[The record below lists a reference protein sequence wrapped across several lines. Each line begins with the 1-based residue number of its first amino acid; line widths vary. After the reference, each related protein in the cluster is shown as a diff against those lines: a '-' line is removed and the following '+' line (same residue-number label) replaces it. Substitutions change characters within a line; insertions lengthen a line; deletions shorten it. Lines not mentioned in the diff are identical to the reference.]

1 MPNQLKVF
9 APATVGNLGVGFDL
23 LGFAI
28 HGPGDEIIFKPGK
41 KPGLT
46 ITKITGARGKLP
58 TDPEKN
64 TAGVAAM
71 SVMKYYDAENEAIE
85 IEIRKKMPM
94 ASGMGSS
101 AASAVAGAF
110 GVAKY
115 LRLGLQKK
123 ELLKFAMEG
132 EFIATQSYQADNVAP
147 SLLGGMILTRDNTTY
162 EFKKIHIPEGLIAV
176 VIYPHIKILSKDARD
191 ILSPTVTLAQHTQQA
206 GNLASLIAGL
216 YTSDFEL
223 IKRSIDDVI
232 IEPQRAKLIPHF
244 YQIKEAALD
253 LGALG
258 FSISGAGPAMFALCD
273 NTMIAGN
280 IIEKANEIYGD
291 NKIHITTYLSS
302 VNHEGAFL
310 Y

>member
-1 MPNQLKVF
+1 MPHPLKVF
-9 APATVGNLGVGFDL
+9 APATIGNLGVGFDL

-28 HGPGDEIIFKPGK
+28 HGPGDEIVIKPGT
-41 KPGLT
+41 KPGL
-46 ITKITGARGKLP
+46 IISKITGAKGKLP
-58 TDPEKN
+58 LDPIKN
-64 TAGVAAM
+64 TAGVAAL
-71 SVMKYYDAENEAIE
+71 SVMKYYGAENEPIE
-85 IEIRKKMPM
+85 MEIRKKMPL
-94 ASGMGSS
+94 ASGLGSS

-110 GVAKY
+110 GVSKF
-115 LRLGLQKK
+115 LQTGAEKK
-123 ELLKFAMEG
+123 DLLKFAMEG

-147 SLLGGMILTRDNTTY
+147 SLLGGMVLTRDNSTY

-176 VIYPHIKILSKDARD
+176 AVYPHISILSKDARA

-206 GNLASLIAGL
+206 GNLAALISGL

-244 YQIKEAALD
+244 YEIKKAALK

-258 FSISGAGPAMFALCD
+258 FTISGAGPSMFALCD
-273 NTMIAGN
+273 NSMIAGN
-280 IIEKANEIYGD
+280 IIEKANEIYS
-291 NKIHITTYLSS
+291 NQNIQLTTYLST
-302 VNHEGAFL
+302 VNQEGAFL